1 MPGVAEYEQIGNQLI
16 PKLPT
21 PDMCAGGGGGG
32 GISAGGLLTAA
43 AAAAGVATIGYFL
56 LK

>member
-1 MPGVAEYEQIGNQLI
+1 VPGVAEYEQQGNQLI

-21 PDMCAGGGGGG
+21 PDMCAGGGG
-32 GISAGGLLTAA
+32 ISAGGLLTVLG
-43 AAAAGVATIGYFL
+43 AAAGVATIGYFL